1 MRGTSLLA
9 LNMEEQAASQEPQAP
24 LKLAK
29 ARGSLSLGASRTSP
43 PCPQL
48 DLSPVRPMLDL

>member
-1 MRGTSLLA
+1 MRGASLPA
-9 LNMEEQAASQEPQAP
+9 LNVEEGATSQEPQAP
-24 LKLAK
+24 LKLEK

-48 DLSPVRPMLDL
+48 DLSPARPMLDL